1 MDGQLTYGMVGG
13 ALDSMIGESHRNAIL
28 LDGRAKI
35 VSGCFSRN
43 FKKTL
48 LTGQK
53 WKIKRDRLYR
63 DYQQMVIEESR
74 RKPKIDFVVIATPN
88 ISHYEIAKAFL
99 EKGINVAC
107 EKPLTTTLQEAE
119 HLKKIANQ
127 LDLLVCVT
135 YSYTAFPVIPIA
147 RKIIRSGEIGS
158 IRMVNAQYLQGW
170 LAKPLENENKQSNW
184 RLDPSQSGLSNT
196 TADIGSHVENMISYL
211 IEKDIQSL
219 CARLD
224 TFVKPRKLED
234 NSIVMVNFK
243 DGARGI
249 YCMSQIAIG
258 EKNNFNFSIYGSKG
272 SLKWSYE
279 HANTLNIIFE
289 DSYKLIK
296 KEDKILDGTNEGFK
310 NLYSLF
316 ITDLINKKNGKKITN
331 SNAHFQS
338 INSGV
343 RGMKFIEKCLESNK
357 KGTWVKFN

>member
-13 ALDSMIGESHRNAIL
+13 ALDSMIGEHHRNAIL

-35 VSGCFSRN
+35 VSGCFSRD

-48 LTGQK
+48 QTGQK

-74 RKPKIDFVVIATPN
+74 KKPKIDFVVITTPN
-88 ISHYEIAKAFL
+88 VSHYEIAKAFL
-99 EKGINVAC
+99 ENGINVAC

-119 HLKKIANQ
+119 ELKRLANKH
-127 LDLLVCVT
+127 DLLFCVT
-135 YSYTAFPVIPIA
+135 YSYTAFPVIQLA
-147 RKIIRSGEIGS
+147 KKIIRSGEIGS
-158 IRMVNAQYLQGW
+158 IRMINAQYLQGW
-170 LAKPLENENKQSNW
+170 LAKPIENENKQSNW

-196 TADIGSHVENMISYL
+196 TADIGSHVENIISYVT
-211 IEKDIQSL
+211 EKEIQSL

-243 DGARGI
+243 DGAKGI
-249 YCMSQIAIG
+249 YFMTQIAIG

-272 SLKWSYE
+272 TLKWNYE
-279 HANTLNIIFE
+279 QANTLNIVFE

-296 KEDKILDGTNEGFK
+296 KEDKSLEGTNFGFK

-316 ITDLINKKNGKKITN
+316 ITDLISKKNGRKITN
-331 SNAHFQS
+331 SNTRFQS

-357 KGTWVKFN
+357 KGTWVKF